1 VDAISKKQ
9 KPEICLLRPELMYA
23 PFRRVSELDAEWIE
37 AFLSVSLRGL
47 EEGAEPFSAQ
57 NPQN

>member
-1 VDAISKKQ
+1 
-9 KPEICLLRPELMYA
+9 MYA

-57 NPQN
+57 NPQNLRS